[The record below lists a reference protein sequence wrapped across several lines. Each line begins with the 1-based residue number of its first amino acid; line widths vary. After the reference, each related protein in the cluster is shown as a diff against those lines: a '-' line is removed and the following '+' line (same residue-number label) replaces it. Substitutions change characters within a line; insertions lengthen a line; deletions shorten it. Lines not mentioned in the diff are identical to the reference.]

1 MKLRKLL
8 ALAMA
13 AVLAVSSASVALADG
28 PDGLFELN
36 GTRYG
41 SLAEAIDDVPNGVET
56 TITLTNSITEESAVT
71 IPEGKNIVLDLGG
84 FEYTLSGSASID
96 TGIDQNI
103 TTDVY
108 ALLNQ
113 GRFRSKVDRS
123 L

>member
-41 SLAEAIDDVPNGVET
+41 SLAEAINAVQNEIET
-56 TITLTNSITEESAVT
+56 TITLTSSVTETEPVT

-84 FEYTLSGSASID
+84 FE
-96 TGIDQNI
+96 
-103 TTDVY
+103 
-108 ALLNQ
+108 
-113 GRFRSKVDRS
+113 
-123 L
+123 